1 MKKNTAR
8 LPAQSSQKSPVQRFL
23 KKLANQGWLQLMAVP
38 GIIWIIV
45 FCYVPMYGII
55 IAFQD
60 YRPGDPF
67 FGGDWAGLKHFYAF
81 FNDKYAMQSV
91 WNTLKIS
98 LIKLLVTFPAPIIFA
113 LMLNEITSPKFK
125 KLVQSVSY
133 LPYFI
138 SWVVMWGLLYAL
150 LNINGPLNTV
160 LDFLGLQEEHVA
172 FLSQV
177 DAFIPIAVLSDLW
190 KGVGWSSILYLAAI
204 SNVPQDMYE
213 AAYIDGANRFQRI
226 LHITLPSIMPT
237 VTITLILAVSGIL
250 GSNFDQHLLL
260 LNANNVSVARTIDV
274 YVYNMG
280 IQAGRYSYATAVNLA
295 RSIISFFLLFS
306 ADRLARWTSDGERG
320 LF

>member
-1 MKKNTAR
+1 M
-8 LPAQSSQKSPVQRFL
+8 VI
-23 KKLANQGWLQLMAVP
+23 P
-38 GIIWIIV
+38 GIIWLVI
-45 FCYVPMYGII
+45 FCYIPMYGII

-60 YRPGDPF
+60 YTPGNPF
-67 FGGDWAGLKHFYAF
+67 WGGSFVGFKHFIAF
-81 FNDKYAMQSV
+81 FNDKYAIQAV
-91 WNTLKIS
+91 WNTLRIS
-98 LIKLLVTFPAPIIFA
+98 FIKLIVTFPAPIIFA
-113 LMLNEITSPKFK
+113 LLLNEVTSTRFK

-160 LDFLGLQEEHVA
+160 LEELGILDEHIA
-172 FLSQV
+172 FLARV

-213 AAYIDGANRFQRI
+213 AAYIDGASRLQRC

-237 VTITLILAVSGIL
+237 VTIMLILAVSGIL

-260 LNANNVSVARTIDV
+260 QNANNVSVARTIDV

-280 IQAGRYSYATAVNLA
+280 LQTGRYSYATAVNLA
-295 RSIISFFLLFS
+295 RSIVSFFLLYA
-306 ADRLARWTSDGERG
+306 ADRLSRWVSHGERG